1 MNSENYL
8 FSIDHPYTSGIC
20 GGLLTRLRFFGCLP
34 LSIENR
40 YDVYI
45 VDNCI
50 HSFRQDDIL
59 AFLKNDNSYKIY
71 VKDFGNSR
79 YGNSGYGKMPVLSV
93 LIYETQINISYT
105 NSYDFSLTGEKMTTF
120 LRNIENCY
128 TKFHE
133 LNIKIETS

>member
-1 MNSENYL
+1 MNTENYL
-8 FSIDHPYTSGIC
+8 FSIDHPYTSGTSGC
-20 GGLLTRLRFFGCLP
+20 LLTRLRLFGCLP
-34 LSIENR
+34 LSGENM
-40 YDVYI
+40 YDVYV
-45 VDNCI
+45 VDNFI
-50 HSFRQDDIL
+50 HSFRSDTIIS
-59 AFLKNDNSYKIY
+59 FLKNEHSYNIY

-105 NSYDFSLTGEKMTTF
+105 NWYNLSLTGEKMTTF

-133 LNIKIETS
+133 LNN